1 MQAAKPGVVWTDM
14 HLLANR
20 IILEDLKAGGLL
32 KGDIDQMMEVN
43 LAGEVRA
50 AHHFHQPIRFQCFG
64 RLPLFKKNDIITP
77 QLFDIDIPTSQSFQ
91 KRCMIV

>member
-50 AHHFHQPIRFQCFG
+50 AHRFH
-64 RLPLFKKNDIITP
+64 
-77 QLFDIDIPTSQSFQ
+77 
-91 KRCMIV
+91 